1 MPRERL
7 PVRTYGTR
15 GVLRRRLVRDVE
27 QRIKIGRQPF
37 LLSRNDNGR
46 GRGWK
51 RRAGARPIRCMID
64 RDGTTGH

>member
-1 MPRERL
+1 MTRERL
-7 PVRTYGTR
+7 PVRTYSTR